1 MLKWMPFKSEFAG
14 LRPADLAELWKATIV
29 SNRTIFRA
37 LILIAATAATAHAA
51 PAYEGMSYTSFGT
64 NALATSGSDQ
74 SLLNMSIVGADT
86 VALNFWWFQPTT
98 TSNAMAEDFTKYS
111 STMSSVSHAIDTIH
125 SLGMKVL
132 LKPMLDVSDGT
143 WRAYINPSNK
153 DQWFTNYT
161 NFLGAFA
168 DMAQDKGVELFSIG
182 CEMNTME
189 QATNN
194 TRWTNLIA
202 NMRSRFDGKL
212 TYAANWGAIGLN
224 VGGYQNVPWWNQLD
238 YIGIDAYFPIASSG
252 NTTIAGL
259 TTAWQNQ
266 ATTIQNWRTNRGL
279 TDKQILFTEVGY
291 QSANG
296 SAHEPFGVSGTP
308 TLDLAEQADSYRAL
322 LSVMTTKPWW
332 DGAFWW
338 SWETNPLA
346 GGTNDTGFTP
356 QSKPAQAVL
365 QEYYGGATPP
375 PPPHGTPTQTLF
387 SWENG
392 LEGWSVPSFAGKPA
406 TVQQSTT
413 GVTAGA
419 HSVAVTQTGDNFS
432 WDLGVTL
439 TGDPLT
445 QFSLALADK
454 ANYRLE
460 YDVTY
465 NTTSIPQNGGVTFI
479 NQSIA
484 INNAAGTWTQVDSK
498 GGTNGRTNQTIH
510 VSIPLSTFS
519 TLASGSSSYSI
530 YFALNGNWG
539 TLPATVYFDNL
550 RLVNITAPLT
560 GDFDHNGVV
569 DTRDYIVWRDAR
581 DSTTN
586 LNADAN
592 LNGVIDSGDYELWRS
607 NFGNTGPAGAGS
619 SAESVPEP
627 STLWLIVATLL
638 NLSRTVHCFSPRSLA
653 RSPA

>member
-1 MLKWMPFKSEFAG
+1 
-14 LRPADLAELWKATIV
+14 LARARRIWRNSGETTIV
-29 SNRTIFRA
+29 SSRTIFQS
-37 LILIAATAATAHAA
+37 LVLIATTAAISHAA

-74 SLLNMSIVGADT
+74 PLLNMSVVGTDT
-86 VALNFWWFQPTT
+86 VALNFWWFQPSV
-98 TSNAMAEDFTKYS
+98 TSNSMAEDFTRYS

-153 DQWFTNYT
+153 DQWFANYT
-161 NFLGAFA
+161 NFLGTFA

-189 QATNN
+189 QSVNN
-194 TRWTNLIA
+194 TRWTNLIS

-212 TYAANWGAIGLN
+212 TYAANWGAIGSN

-252 NTTIAGL
+252 NTTLAGL
-259 TTAWQNQ
+259 TTVWQNH
-266 ATTIQNWRTNRGL
+266 ATSIQNWRTNRGL
-279 TDKQILFTEVGY
+279 TDKQVLFTEVGY

-338 SWETNPLA
+338 SWETNPYA
-346 GGTNDTGFTP
+346 GGSSDAGFTP
-356 QSKPAQAVL
+356 QGKPAQTVL
-365 QEYYGGATPP
+365 QEYYGGTTPP
-375 PPPHGTPTQTLF
+375 PPPHGAPTQTLF

-392 LEGWSVPSFAGKPA
+392 LEGWSVPNFAGKPA

-413 GVTAGA
+413 GATAGA
-419 HSVAVTQTGDNFS
+419 HSIAVTQTGDNFS

-445 QFSLALADK
+445 QLSLALADNR

-465 NTTSIPQNGGVTFI
+465 NTASIPQNGGVTFI

-484 INNAAGTWTQVDSK
+484 INNAAGTTWSQADSV
-498 GGTNGRTNQTIH
+498 GQTNGRTNQTIH
-510 VSIPLSTFS
+510 VAIPLTEFS
-519 TLASGSSSYSI
+519 TLATGSSSYSI

-539 TLPATVYFDNL
+539 TLPATIYFDNL

-560 GDFDHNGVV
+560 GDFDHNGIVN
-569 DTRDYIVWRDAR
+569 TRDYVAWRNTV
-581 DSTTN
+581 DSTTD

-592 LNGVIDSGDYELWRS
+592 LNGVIDSGDYQLWRS
-607 NFGNTGPAGAGS
+607 NFGNTGATGAGT

-627 STLWLIVATLL
+627 STLWIALAALL
-638 NLSRTVHCFSPRSLA
+638 ALPRGFRGITPRFRGITPRF
-653 RSPA
+653 RSKTPA

>member
-1 MLKWMPFKSEFAG
+1 
-14 LRPADLAELWKATIV
+14 
-29 SNRTIFRA
+29 
-37 LILIAATAATAHAA
+37 
-51 PAYEGMSYTSFGT
+51 
-64 NALATSGSDQ
+64 
-74 SLLNMSIVGADT
+74 
-86 VALNFWWFQPTT
+86 
-98 TSNAMAEDFTKYS
+98 
-111 STMSSVSHAIDTIH
+111 
-125 SLGMKVL
+125 
-132 LKPMLDVSDGT
+132 
-143 WRAYINPSNK
+143 
-153 DQWFTNYT
+153 
-161 NFLGAFA
+161 
-168 DMAQDKGVELFSIG
+168 
-182 CEMNTME
+182 
-189 QATNN
+189 
-194 TRWTNLIA
+194 
-202 NMRSRFDGKL
+202 
-212 TYAANWGAIGLN
+212 
-224 VGGYQNVPWWNQLD
+224 
-238 YIGIDAYFPIASSG
+238 
-252 NTTIAGL
+252 
-259 TTAWQNQ
+259 
-266 ATTIQNWRTNRGL
+266 
-279 TDKQILFTEVGY
+279 
-291 QSANG
+291 
-296 SAHEPFGVSGTP
+296 
-308 TLDLAEQADSYRAL
+308 
-322 LSVMTTKPWW
+322 
-332 DGAFWW
+332 
-338 SWETNPLA
+338 
-346 GGTNDTGFTP
+346 
-356 QSKPAQAVL
+356 
-365 QEYYGGATPP
+365 
-375 PPPHGTPTQTLF
+375 LF

-406 TVQQSTT
+406 TLQQSTT
-413 GVTAGA
+413 GATAGA